1 MIKFLRKIR
10 YNLMEQ
16 NKTGKY
22 LKYALGEI
30 LLVMIGILLALQV
43 NNWNNNKQETRELHN
58 FLKNI
63 RRNIQE
69 DLVNIDEMKTRRI
82 SSIERSEKYTEFVH
96 GEHDETTDYEEMV
109 TISYQ
114 LFKDWTFKS
123 NNSGFEA
130 LKNSGFLRKLSS
142 TNLENIINR
151 YYYVVEEILEQERS
165 LNNTIENLQIY
176 TYNDNILQQLHR
188 LEEIENKDLYF
199 SEHKAEIKKILSNP
213 SLIGANHRNIR
224 TYNIV
229 SLYDELEELANEIV
243 VEVNAIIR

>member
-1 MIKFLRKIR
+1 
-10 YNLMEQ
+10 
-16 NKTGKY
+16 
-22 LKYALGEI
+22 
-30 LLVMIGILLALQV
+30 
-43 NNWNNNKQETRELHN
+43 
-58 FLKNI
+58 
-63 RRNIQE
+63 
-69 DLVNIDEMKTRRI
+69 
-82 SSIERSEKYTEFVH
+82 
-96 GEHDETTDYEEMV
+96 
-109 TISYQ
+109 
-114 LFKDWTFKS
+114 
-123 NNSGFEA
+123 
-130 LKNSGFLRKLSS
+130 LSS

-229 SLYDELEELANEIV
+229 SLYGELEELGNEIV